1 MGSLIDGAPHMKKIL
16 LATIA
21 FSMIATPAAF
31 AQPYK
36 PFPQKEYQRDNRDGR
51 GYDKG
56 RKHHDVRKKQRWSKG
71 QRFDRDYRRYRVD
84 ERDYRRYRLHNP
96 PRGYHWVR
104 VDNDFILVAAA
115 TGIISSVIGAAIAN
129 SR

>member
-1 MGSLIDGAPHMKKIL
+1 MKKIL

-36 PFPQKEYQRDNRDGR
+36 PYPQKEYQRDHREGR
-51 GYDKG
+51 GYDKS
-56 RKHHDVRKKQRWSKG
+56 RKHHDARKKHRWSKG

-84 ERDYRRYRLHNP
+84 ERDYRRYRLHTP
-96 PRGYHWVR
+96 PRGYYWVR
-104 VDNDFILVAAA
+104 ADDDFILVAAA